1 MPDYRTRAATSIAAA
16 TFPATS
22 RRGPPFVW
30 AAPDAVVV
38 WEPLPLDDVEGEVDD
53 DDIDEVVDTDNGV
66 ADDAAAAELLD
77 IEDTREDIIGASAR
91 HILDAIFWVSKPSS
105 ALN

>member
-1 MPDYRTRAATSIAAA
+1 
-16 TFPATS
+16 
-22 RRGPPFVW
+22 
-30 AAPDAVVV
+30 
-38 WEPLPLDDVEGEVDD
+38 VEGEVDD

-91 HILDAIFWVSKPSS
+91 HILDAIF
-105 ALN
+105 